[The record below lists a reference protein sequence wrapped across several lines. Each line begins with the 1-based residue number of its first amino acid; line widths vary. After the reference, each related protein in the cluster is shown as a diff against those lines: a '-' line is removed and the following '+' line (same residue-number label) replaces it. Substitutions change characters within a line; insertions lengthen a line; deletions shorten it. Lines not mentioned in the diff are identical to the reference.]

1 MKGSPTAVNS
11 QQSGTIVAVRGQVV
25 EVACENMRP
34 AIHDILVL
42 AENENVRM
50 EVFGS
55 TSASRV
61 NCLLLDDQVRLHRGA
76 KVIHTAGS
84 LRVPVGEK
92 LMGRVFDLFGR
103 PLDNQGPIETTNMRP
118 MFGGEVHYDQ
128 IVVPNQI
135 LETGIKAVDFFCPM
149 LRGGRVGLFGGPGVG
164 KTVVLTELIHN
175 VVVLNK
181 KEAGTSIFA
190 GVGER
195 AREGQELYE
204 VLKESGVLENVA
216 LTFGQMG
223 ENPVVRYRTA
233 FAAVTIAEYFRDTL
247 HKNVLFFIDNVFR
260 FAQAGYELG
269 MMMGTTPS
277 EDGYQTTLTSE
288 MATLQERLISTT
300 SGSLT
305 SVEAIYVPSDD
316 LTDYAVQSVFP
327 YLHSNLVLSR
337 DIYQQGRFP
346 AVDLLGSMSIGL
358 DPEICGER
366 HYNAYMEAQQLL
378 KKAMTLE
385 RVVSLIGESELS
397 TQDRTIYRR
406 AEILKYYMTQYFF
419 VVEGQ
424 TGKPGSYV
432 SRETTIQDVEAILS
446 GRYDDAPAQTFA
458 FIGSLSDMLKPG
470 AAAQQPAAPPTPQPA
485 QTPPAQPQ
493 ANTTTQPASQSAEP
507 TAVAKP
513 IQAPAQNTQTNTST
527 PATTPPQQP
536 ANPPQLAG
544 DAAKKPN

>member
-1 MKGSPTAVNS
+1 MKGSPTAANS

-25 EVACENMRP
+25 EVVCDTMRP

-42 AENENVRM
+42 ADNENVRM

-55 TSASRV
+55 TSGGRV

-84 LRVPVGEK
+84 LRVPVGEN
-92 LMGRVFDLFGR
+92 LLGRVFDLFGR
-103 PLDNQGPIETTNMRP
+103 PLDNQGPIQTTNMRP
-118 MFGGEVHYDQ
+118 LFGGEVHYDQ

-164 KTVVLTELIHN
+164 KTVVLTELIHH

-204 VLKESGVLENVA
+204 VLKDSGVLENVA

-305 SVEAIYVPSDD
+305 SIEAIYVPSDD
-316 LTDYAVQSVFP
+316 LTDYAVQSIFP

-366 HYNAYMEAQQLL
+366 HYKAYMEAQQLL

-432 SRETTIQDVEAILS
+432 SRETTIQDVETILS

-458 FIGSLSDMLKPG
+458 FIGSLSDMLKPS
-470 AAAQQPAAPPTPQPA
+470 ASAQPAAQAATQPA
-485 QTPPAQPQ
+485 QTPAAQP
-493 ANTTTQPASQSAEP
+493 P
-507 TAVAKP
+507 TP
-513 IQAPAQNTQTNTST
+513 TPAPAAAQPTSTTSKAPAAPTNTATT
-527 PATTPPQQP
+527 PAAAQTPPQQQQP
-536 ANPPQLAG
+536 TQPTA
-544 DAAKKPN
+544 DATKKPN

>member
-1 MKGSPTAVNS
+1 MTTLVANT
-11 QQSGTIVAVRGQVV
+11 QQMGTIVAVRGQVV
-25 EVACENMRP
+25 EIAFDAMRP

-42 AENENVRM
+42 QSDPGIRM

-55 TSASRV
+55 TSAQHV
-61 NCLLLDDQVRLHRGA
+61 HCLLLDDQVNLQRGA
-76 KVIHTAGS
+76 KVVHTAGS
-84 LRVPVGEK
+84 LRIPVGEK

-103 PLDNQGPIETTNMRP
+103 PLDNNGPIETTDMRP
-118 MFGGEVHYDQ
+118 LFGSEVHYDQ
-128 IVVPNQI
+128 IVVPDQI
-135 LETGIKAVDFFCPM
+135 LETGIKAIDFFCPM

-181 KEAGTSIFA
+181 SEASTSIFA

-204 VLKESGVLENVA
+204 VLKQSNVLDNVA

-223 ENPVVRYRTA
+223 ENPVIRYRTA

-316 LTDYAVQSVFP
+316 LTDYAVQSIFP

-358 DPEICGER
+358 NVAICGER
-366 HYNAYMEAQQLL
+366 HYNAYMQAQQLL

-397 TQDRTIYRR
+397 ASDRQLYRR
-406 AEILKYYMTQYFF
+406 AEIMKYYMTQNFF
-419 VVEGQ
+419 VTKGQ
-424 TGKPGSYV
+424 TGKEGVYV
-432 SRETTIQDVEAILS
+432 PRDTTIADVETILS

-458 FIGSLSDMLKPG
+458 YIGSLSDVLKPKNPQTSAPITG
-470 AAAQQPAAPPTPQPA
+470 ETASTASAPSAAPIANVEATTA
-485 QTPPAQPQ
+485 PQ
-493 ANTTTQPASQSAEP
+493 A
-507 TAVAKP
+507 
-513 IQAPAQNTQTNTST
+513 QAI
-527 PATTPPQQP
+527 PQQTTDTTSGEAP
-536 ANPPQLAG
+536 
-544 DAAKKPN
+544 KK

>member
-1 MKGSPTAVNS
+1 MSATS
-11 QQSGTIVAVRGQVV
+11 HSTQSGTIVAVRGQVI
-25 EVACENMRP
+25 EVAFDTMNP

-42 AENENVRM
+42 EEDENVRM

-55 TSASRV
+55 TSAKRV

-76 KVIHTAGS
+76 KVIPTAGA
-84 LRVPVGEK
+84 LRIPVGEK
-92 LMGRVFDLFGR
+92 LMGRVFDLFGK
-103 PLDNQGPIETTNMRP
+103 PLDNQGPIETSNMRP
-118 MFGGEVHYDQ
+118 LFGNEVHYDQ

-181 KEAGTSIFA
+181 AEDSTSIFA

-204 VLKESGVLENVA
+204 VLKESKVLDKVA

-223 ENPVVRYRTA
+223 ENPVIRYRTA

-300 SGSLT
+300 SGALT

-358 DPEICGER
+358 DVAICGEK
-366 HYNAYMEAQQLL
+366 HYNTYMEAQQLL

-397 TQDRTIYRR
+397 ATDRVIYRR
-406 AEILKYYMTQYFF
+406 AEILKYYMTQNFF
-419 VVEGQ
+419 VVEAQ
-424 TGKPGSYV
+424 TGKPGAYV
-432 SRETTIQDVEAILS
+432 PRETTITDVETILS

-458 FIGSLSDMLKPG
+458 YIGSLSDMLKPKTN
-470 AAAQQPAAPPTPQPA
+470 ASPSAPATTPTK
-485 QTPPAQPQ
+485 
-493 ANTTTQPASQSAEP
+493 QPASQPSASG
-507 TAVAKP
+507 
-513 IQAPAQNTQTNTST
+513 Q
-527 PATTPPQQP
+527 PATTQATTTTTPQSATPTTTAPSQD
-536 ANPPQLAG
+536 G
-544 DAAKKPN
+544 GAKEPDSTKK

>member
-25 EVACENMRP
+25 EVACESMRP

-42 AENENVRM
+42 ADDENVRM

-103 PLDNQGPIETTNMRP
+103 PLDNQGPIETSNMRP

-128 IVVPNQI
+128 IVVPDQI

-204 VLKESGVLENVA
+204 VLKDSGVLQNVA

-424 TGKPGSYV
+424 TGKKGSYV

-470 AAAQQPAAPPTPQPA
+470 TTAQQPTTSTSPQSAQPTP
-485 QTPPAQPQ
+485 
-493 ANTTTQPASQSAEP
+493 S
-507 TAVAKP
+507 
-513 IQAPAQNTQTNTST
+513 QAPANSATQAAQPATEAKPTQTPAPNTQTNT
-527 PATTPPQQP
+527 PASAPAPQQP
-536 ANPPQLAG
+536 TNPPQPTG
-544 DAAKKPN
+544 DAVKKPN